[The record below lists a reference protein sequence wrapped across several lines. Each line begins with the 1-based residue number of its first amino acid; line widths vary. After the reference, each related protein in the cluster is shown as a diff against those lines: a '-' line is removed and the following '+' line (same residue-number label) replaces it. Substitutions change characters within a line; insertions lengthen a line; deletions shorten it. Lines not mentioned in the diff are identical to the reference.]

1 MTDESV
7 AVIIAAYN
15 AEKTID
21 KCIASLL
28 NQVKVKNYQ
37 IIIVNDGSTDATL
50 DRLNRY
56 RSDSKVNIINKNNT
70 GASDSRN
77 EALKQVTTDFVTF
90 VDADDYV
97 EKDYLYTLIKQYK
110 EHPECDLTIC
120 GYQKEQVDGAVTMIG
135 QGQRSILNQEQAFHD
150 IFISYNF
157 EGYLVN
163 KLFKV
168 NIIKDNNLWI
178 DKDITLS
185 EDLLFC
191 CEYLNHCQK
200 VSIDPKP
207 VYHYVRYENSQL
219 HSHQI
224 GYPFD
229 YKAMTILDTFTKIS
243 KTIPSNYPNVV
254 LNVNARRCWFAVSL
268 LRSIEAAPNR
278 KEVNKNTI
286 IFLRSI
292 AKKYR
297 SDFMKNDVLPP
308 RDKIIYWVNW
318 FFPKTFAKIWNLLG
332 LRDHS

>member
-1 MTDESV
+1 MTDGSI

-28 NQVKVKNYQ
+28 NQVKVTNYQ
-37 IIIVNDGSTDATL
+37 VIIVNDGSTDATL

-56 RSDSKVNIINKNNT
+56 RFDSKINVINKNNT

-110 EHPECDLTIC
+110 DNPECELVIC

-135 QGQRSILNQEQAFHD
+135 QGKKSILNQEQAFHD

-163 KLFKV
+163 KLFRV

-178 DKDITLS
+178 DKDAALS

-191 CEYLNHCQK
+191 CEYLRYCQK
-200 VSIDPKP
+200 ISFDPKP
-207 VYHYVRYENSQL
+207 VYHYIRYENSQL

-224 GYPFD
+224 GHPFD
-229 YKAMTILDTFTKIS
+229 YKAMTILDTFAKIS
-243 KTIPSNYPNVV
+243 KIIPDNYPNVV
-254 LNVNARRCWFAVSL
+254 LNVNARICWFAVSL
-268 LRSIEAAPNR
+268 LRSIEAAPNQ
-278 KEVNKNTI
+278 KQISKGTI
-286 IFLRSI
+286 AFLRSI

-318 FFPKTFAKIWNLLG
+318 IFPKTFAKIWNLLG